1 MNLSILSKS
10 GFSLD
15 RLAGFCAVAGAGSIV
30 GAARGDAV
38 RQSLLSRQIRELEEF
53 FGTELVRRQGRGLV
67 LTDAGAELAA
77 LGRSQITALGDFA
90 ATCQNAPVRISL
102 ASSESL
108 LQWLVLPRLTTL
120 RKAAAG
126 AVFVL
131 YHEDNTAIAARVQEG
146 LYDFGLIRRKAAPGE
161 SGAAE
166 LGMLQEIL
174 IAPRTLL
181 PGPDLTLAEALT
193 TLPMAIPLAGTLR
206 SAVDAYLSRQSKPP
220 RPGMHLALEC
230 TSYLHSSAA
239 LKSGDC
245 AAILPGLALTEF
257 PEDRYRHWSMAP
269 LKLERHPVSVIW
281 NQRNAAVRP
290 VMAQLAQAMGR
301 LLKFKSEGV

>member
-1 MNLSILSKS
+1 
-10 GFSLD
+10 
-15 RLAGFCAVAGAGSIV
+15 
-30 GAARGDAV
+30 
-38 RQSLLSRQIRELEEF
+38 
-53 FGTELVRRQGRGLV
+53 
-67 LTDAGAELAA
+67 
-77 LGRSQITALGDFA
+77 
-90 ATCQNAPVRISL
+90 
-102 ASSESL
+102 
-108 LQWLVLPRLTTL
+108 L

-146 LYDFGLIRRKAAPGE
+146 IYDFGLIRRKVAPGE

-166 LGMLQEIL
+166 LGTLQEIL
-174 IAPRTLL
+174 IAPRALL
-181 PGPDLTLAEALT
+181 TSPDLTLAEALA
-193 TLPMAIPLAGTLR
+193 TLPMAIPLAGTIR
-206 SAVDAYLSRQSKPP
+206 SAVDDYLSRQSKPP

-230 TSYLHSSAA
+230 TSYLHASAA

-257 PEDRYRHWSMAP
+257 PEDRYRHWSLAP

-290 VMAQLAQAMGR
+290 GLTRISQAMGR
-301 LLKFKSEGV
+301 LLRF